1 MIMKGILGL
10 QIVEVLYEMDQLE
23 AYLGVSENYLHK
35 AAAEFIAR
43 VDKQKEELSAEEL
56 EEFYEFYEEDYWRY
70 SQGFHRLLR
79 NSFVILA
86 YSLLEHQIEQ
96 ICKILKRECK
106 IPISLSDLK
115 GDVIG
120 RSKLYFKKLAGL
132 DFPSG
137 HQNQIWQEINSLAM
151 IRNCIVHNNGLLK
164 GFREEQ
170 ELRTYT
176 SKKGIISQDT
186 IREEIALTERFCR
199 DIIETMRTFFK
210 ELYKTWEN
218 HKLQTPQGHP
228 TQL

>member
-10 QIVEVLYEMDQLE
+10 QIGKALYELDQLE

-35 AAAEFIAR
+35 AGADFTAW
-43 VDKQKEELSAEEL
+43 VDNEKKELSAEEL

-70 SQGFHRLLR
+70 SVGFHRLLR
-79 NSFVILA
+79 NSFVTLA
-86 YSLLEHQIEQ
+86 YSLLERQIEQ

-115 GDVIG
+115 GDVLE

-132 DFPSG
+132 DFPSEDR
-137 HQNQIWQEINSLAM
+137 NQIWQEINSYATT
-151 IRNCIVHNNGLLK
+151 RNCIVHNNGLLK

-170 ELRTYT
+170 ELRTYA

-199 DIIETMRTFFK
+199 DVIETMRTFFK
-210 ELYKTWEN
+210 ELYKAWEN
-218 HKLQTPQGHP
+218 YKLQRP
-228 TQL
+228 